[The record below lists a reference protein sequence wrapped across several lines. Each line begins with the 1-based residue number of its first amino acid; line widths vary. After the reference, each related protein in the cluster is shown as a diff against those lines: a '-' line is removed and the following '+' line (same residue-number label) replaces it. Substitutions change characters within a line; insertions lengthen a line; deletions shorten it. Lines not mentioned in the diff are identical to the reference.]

1 MRKKSGALFVLGLG
15 FIAIAGLA
23 LFVYFSPMFERE
35 APKVSIPQTIY
46 WNLKSPLQIPISD
59 NHSIGKYS
67 VELNDGGKITPLA
80 EATANGQKGVTL
92 NLMYPKN
99 GMTPSSK
106 EPKIVVKVSDN
117 SFWNFFMPNSTT
129 IESKLICDTT
139 PPTLSV
145 VSSSYSISKG
155 GSAVVVFEAKDAG
168 LKEAYVKTASGK
180 IFKAQPFVKNGF
192 YVCVIGW
199 GLKEQNFSAS
209 VAASDKAGNTA
220 SVQIP
225 FYLKDVAYKQSR
237 LELKDDFLN
246 QKITEL
252 SSGMKGVQNAA
263 GLDKFMYVNNTL
275 RGENEKLIAEIT
287 SRIDDN
293 VASSFFTEPFL
304 PIKNASVVGSFGDF
318 RSFYIGDKLVSESYH
333 KGIDFASLKE
343 ASIVAPNKGVTVYAG
358 NNGIYGNTVILYH
371 GMGLFTLYSHCSSFA
386 VKVGDVVERGKEIAK
401 TGTSGLAFGDHL
413 HYGVIAQGVEVRPVE
428 WLDSNWIK
436 LNVTEVLASARS
448 IIASRQ

>member
-1 MRKKSGALFVLGLG
+1 
-15 FIAIAGLA
+15 
-23 LFVYFSPMFERE
+23 
-35 APKVSIPQTIY
+35 
-46 WNLKSPLQIPISD
+46 
-59 NHSIGKYS
+59 
-67 VELNDGGKITPLA
+67 
-80 EATANGQKGVTL
+80 
-92 NLMYPKN
+92 
-99 GMTPSSK
+99 
-106 EPKIVVKVSDN
+106 
-117 SFWNFFMPNSTT
+117 
-129 IESKLICDTT
+129 
-139 PPTLSV
+139 
-145 VSSSYSISKG
+145 
-155 GSAVVVFEAKDAG
+155 
-168 LKEAYVKTASGK
+168 
-180 IFKAQPFVKNGF
+180 
-192 YVCVIGW
+192 
-199 GLKEQNFSAS
+199 
-209 VAASDKAGNTA
+209 
-220 SVQIP
+220 
-225 FYLKDVAYKQSR
+225 
-237 LELKDDFLN
+237 
-246 QKITEL
+246 
-252 SSGMKGVQNAA
+252 
-263 GLDKFMYVNNTL
+263 MYVNNTL

>member
-1 MRKKSGALFVLGLG
+1 MCSSDLF
-15 FIAIAGLA
+15 
-23 LFVYFSPMFERE
+23 
-35 APKVSIPQTIY
+35 
-46 WNLKSPLQIPISD
+46 
-59 NHSIGKYS
+59 
-67 VELNDGGKITPLA
+67 
-80 EATANGQKGVTL
+80 
-92 NLMYPKN
+92 
-99 GMTPSSK
+99 PSH
-106 EPKIVVKVSDN
+106 D
-117 SFWNFFMPNSTT
+117 
-129 IESKLICDTT
+129 
-139 PPTLSV
+139 
-145 VSSSYSISKG
+145 
-155 GSAVVVFEAKDAG
+155 SAVVVFEAKDAG

-252 SSGMKGVQNAA
+252 SSGTKGVQNAT